1 MPRRYGPGR
10 GAESVVLPRQH
21 GLPWLA
27 CRANYLAGVSRAR
40 TAIWLRD
47 RRGELPAQLSGKID
61 WAQAG
66 RADGW
71 IEVTHF
77 THQKPRRPGATIRAG

>member
-1 MPRRYGPGR
+1 MIRAGCHCRCRPADLI
-10 GAESVVLPRQH
+10 GA
-21 GLPWLA
+21 A
-27 CRANYLAGVSRAR
+27 AR
-40 TAIWLRD
+40 PFS
-47 RRGELPAQLSGKID
+47 PAQLSGKID

-71 IEVTHF
+71 TDVTHF